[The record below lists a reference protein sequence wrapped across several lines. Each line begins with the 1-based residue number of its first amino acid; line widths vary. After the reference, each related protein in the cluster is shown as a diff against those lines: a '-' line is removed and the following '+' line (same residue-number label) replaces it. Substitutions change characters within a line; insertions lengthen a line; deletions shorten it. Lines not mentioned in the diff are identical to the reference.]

1 MHGLITQI
9 KGDYELAQEW
19 YGAKGKYYYSFMYPS
34 NLYKEYYLKKVE
46 KDPGKTYIQVGN
58 SACETNEHVEVFEK
72 LLKYK
77 GENIEIIC
85 PLSYSGKEEYIKQ
98 VVETGYKTFGKE
110 KFTPI
115 VDFMIFDQYLE
126 LLAKVDIAIFNHK
139 RQRGLGNI
147 TTLLGLGKKVY
158 IREEITTYYSMYV
171 ILLKNLFKVLRV
183 DNKAIVFIISILLIL
198 ITDIA
203 SVSFS
208 SNLLN
213 YLILLVIYLYI
224 KNNRLLLQKD
234 W

>member
-1 MHGLITQI
+1 
-9 KGDYELAQEW
+9 
-19 YGAKGKYYYSFMYPS
+19 
-34 NLYKEYYLKKVE
+34 
-46 KDPGKTYIQVGN
+46 
-58 SACETNEHVEVFEK
+58 
-72 LLKYK
+72 
-77 GENIEIIC
+77 
-85 PLSYSGKEEYIKQ
+85 
-98 VVETGYKTFGKE
+98 
-110 KFTPI
+110 
-115 VDFMIFDQYLE
+115 
-126 LLAKVDIAIFNHK
+126 
-139 RQRGLGNI
+139 
-147 TTLLGLGKKVY
+147 
-158 IREEITTYYSMYV
+158 MYV